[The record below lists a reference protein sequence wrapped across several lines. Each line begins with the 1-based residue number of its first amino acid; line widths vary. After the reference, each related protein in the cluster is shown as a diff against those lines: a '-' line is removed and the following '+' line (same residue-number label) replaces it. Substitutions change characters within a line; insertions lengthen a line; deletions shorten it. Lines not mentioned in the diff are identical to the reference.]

1 MLVLEETS
9 VALCYLVQVVIILPH
24 QILYVCENRL
34 VYFPDVGEL
43 DLLRMGHKYSW
54 QRDIL

>member
-9 VALCYLVQVVIILPH
+9 VALCYLVQMVIILPH

-43 DLLRMGHKYSW
+43 DL
-54 QRDIL
+54 